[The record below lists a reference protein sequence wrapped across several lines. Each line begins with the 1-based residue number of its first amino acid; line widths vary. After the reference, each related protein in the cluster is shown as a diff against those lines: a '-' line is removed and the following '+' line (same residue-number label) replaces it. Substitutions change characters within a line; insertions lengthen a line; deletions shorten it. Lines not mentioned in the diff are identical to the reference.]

1 MSSNVLFVNPERSAD
16 ECMAL
21 MIKKRIR
28 HLPVIENNK
37 LQGLISIGDVVKA
50 VLDDKDYVI
59 DQLEQY
65 ITNRK

>member
-1 MSSNVLFVNPERSAD
+1 
-16 ECMAL
+16 

-50 VLDDKDYVI
+50 VLDDRDYVI

-65 ITNRK
+65 ITNRR